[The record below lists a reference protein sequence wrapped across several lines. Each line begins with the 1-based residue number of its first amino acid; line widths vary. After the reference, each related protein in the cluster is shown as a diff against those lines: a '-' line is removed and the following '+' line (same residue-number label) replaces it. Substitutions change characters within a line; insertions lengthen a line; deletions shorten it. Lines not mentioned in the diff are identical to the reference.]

1 MPLKNTVPKKSK
13 EASSAMPPADLKDV
27 AAGLEPSHQVCAA
40 AVTATV
46 SATVLAA
53 VTAPVSLAFNSNCQ
67 SNR

>member
-1 MPLKNTVPKKSK
+1 
-13 EASSAMPPADLKDV
+13 MPPADLKDV

-40 AVTATV
+40 AITATV